1 MDWMGRNNPVDGEP
15 ELAGENAD
23 DLKASVHPLQ
33 PRLLSTSP
41 SGAPLGIGWTEG
53 GRKMNLVLDE
63 LTAASPQADS
73 ACSLENYLALPDHSM
88 DSRIAEARARLG
100 ATTILLGHH
109 YQRDE
114 VIRFADFTGDSYKLS
129 KIAAETDAQY
139 IVFCGVH
146 FMAESADVLGRDGQ
160 QVILPDLNAGCSMAD
175 MAEISQVEACW
186 EALER
191 LGLTDGLIPLTY
203 MNSTA
208 AIKAFCGERGGL
220 VCTSSNARAAFV
232 WAFARGTRILFLP
245 DQHLGRNTGFAMGI
259 SLDEM
264 AVWDPWAL
272 QGGQSKAT
280 LAASRIV
287 LWKGHCAVHQRFL
300 PGHVDTVR
308 AKYPGIQVIVHP
320 ECRWEV
326 CQKADALGSTERLI
340 KIVEDAPTGSMFA
353 IGTEIH
359 LVNRLA
365 RRFAAEGK
373 RIITLDDTGCL
384 CTTMYRISPQ
394 HLAWALENLIEGR
407 VVNRIQVRANVKHW
421 ARVALDRMLEVG

>member
-1 MDWMGRNNPVDGEP
+1 MNPVLE
-15 ELAGENAD
+15 EQAVAVSAAEN
-23 DLKASVHPLQ
+23 S
-33 PRLLSTSP
+33 
-41 SGAPLGIGWTEG
+41 
-53 GRKMNLVLDE
+53 
-63 LTAASPQADS
+63 
-73 ACSLENYLALPDHSM
+73 CSLENYLALPDHSM
-88 DSRIAEARARLG
+88 DERIAAARRLLG
-100 ATTILLGHH
+100 ATTIVLGHH

-129 KIAAETDAQY
+129 KAAAETDARY

-186 EALER
+186 EALEK
-191 LGLTDGLIPLTY
+191 LGLAEGTIPITY

-208 AIKAFCGERGGL
+208 AIKAFCGEHGGL
-220 VCTSSNARAAFV
+220 VCTSSNAGAAFR
-232 WAFARGTRILFLP
+232 WAFERGRRLLFLP

-259 SLDEM
+259 PLNEM

-272 QGGQSKAT
+272 QGGQTKDS
-280 LAASRIV
+280 LADSRV
-287 LWKGHCAVHQRFL
+287 LLWKGHCSVHQRFL
-300 PGHVDTVR
+300 PSHVDAVR
-308 AKYPGIQVIVHP
+308 AKYPGIRVIVHP
-320 ECRWEV
+320 ECRWDV

-340 KIVEDAPTGSMFA
+340 KLVEQAPSGSIFA

-365 RRFAAEGK
+365 HRFAAENK

-394 HLAWALENLIEGR
+394 HLAWALENLVEGR
-407 VVNRIQVRANVKHW
+407 VVNHIRVRPSVKHW
-421 ARVALDRMLEVG
+421 AHVALDRMLEVG

>member
-1 MDWMGRNNPVDGEP
+1 MNPV
-15 ELAGENAD
+15 
-23 DLKASVHPLQ
+23 
-33 PRLLSTSP
+33 
-41 SGAPLGIGWTEG
+41 
-53 GRKMNLVLDE
+53 LDVD
-63 LTAASPQADS
+63 TAAAAAVGTS
-73 ACSLENYLALPDHSM
+73 CSLEDYLALPDHSM
-88 DSRIAEARARLG
+88 DARIAEARAKLG

-129 KIAAETDAQY
+129 KIAAETDARY

-175 MAEISQVEACW
+175 MAEISQVEAAW

-191 LGLTDGLIPLTY
+191 LGLADGMIPLTY

-208 AIKAFCGERGGL
+208 VIKAFCGERGGL
-220 VCTSSNARAAFV
+220 VCTSSNARAAFE
-232 WAFARGTRILFLP
+232 WAFARGKRILFLP

-259 SLDEM
+259 PQEEM

-272 QGGQSKAT
+272 EGGQTKAA
-280 LAASRIV
+280 LDASRIL

-300 PGHVDTVR
+300 PGHVDQVR

-320 ECRWEV
+320 ECRFEV

-340 KIVEDAPTGSMFA
+340 RIVEDASAGSMFA

-394 HLAWALENLIEGR
+394 HLAWALENLLEGR
-407 VVNRIQVRANVKHW
+407 VVNRIQVRANVKQW
-421 ARVALDRMLEVG
+421 ARVALDRMLETQGTGNREQRTGESYGRVVQRSRGVATGSSDGAGRL

>member
-1 MDWMGRNNPVDGEP
+1 
-15 ELAGENAD
+15 
-23 DLKASVHPLQ
+23 
-33 PRLLSTSP
+33 
-41 SGAPLGIGWTEG
+41 
-53 GRKMNLVLDE
+53 MNLVLDE
-63 LTAASPQADS
+63 LTAASPEAGS
-73 ACSLENYLALPDHSM
+73 ACSLEDYLALPDHSM
-88 DSRIAEARARLG
+88 DIRIAEARAKLG

-129 KIAAETDAQY
+129 KIAAETDAKY

-186 EALER
+186 EALTR
-191 LGLTDGLIPLTY
+191 LGLAEETIPLTY
-203 MNSTA
+203 INSTA

-220 VCTSSNARAAFV
+220 VCTSSNARAALE
-232 WAFARGTRILFLP
+232 WAFARGKRILFLP
-245 DQHLGRNTGFAMGI
+245 DQHLGRNTGHSMGI
-259 SLDEM
+259 ALNEM
-264 AVWDPWAL
+264 AIWDPWAL
-272 QGGQSKAT
+272 QGGQTKQT
-280 LAASRIV
+280 LAASRIL

-300 PGHVDTVR
+300 PSHVDRVR

-340 KIVEDAPTGSMFA
+340 ALVEQAPAGTMFA
-353 IGTEIH
+353 VGTEIH

-373 RIITLDDTGCL
+373 RVITLDDTGCL

-394 HLAWALENLIEGR
+394 HLAWALENLLEGR
-407 VVNRIQVRANVKHW
+407 VVNRIQVRPSVKHW
-421 ARVALDRMLEVG
+421 ARVALDRMLETASSSQPPASSSG